1 MNFTYY
7 DPKKI
12 ANSDPTKPAQDDN
25 FYILG
30 SSKQLPEDLA
40 KDYSNGSEKG
50 QELENLKDALS
61 KIGLL
66 PSQNSNTIPPIV
78 LLTSGDILIQKP
90 EDYSAEAISK
100 LAKWDK
106 SRKIF
111 LKIDNS
117 ESIDTGIL
125 AEIIKNPKIVKI
137 IENKSENLGIIDGK
151 NKGFEAKKLVDAS
164 KEDNIIKSENSETTL
179 ELQNLRALQ
188 QVLGNKDILTINLN
202 ENRLDFNDEREEKL
216 NNDKVKPKSE
226 QAVQN
231 VGIVPAQGGD
241 SEEKPKKLIILDA
254 NKFNDVA
261 QFVEKIL
268 DCKLDERILFINLNK
283 NIKSQIKEKL
293 KELPSGNEN
302 YEQPFNSSG
311 RVLDLNEQLMERH
324 LFLPNSNINLERL
337 QKIDAKIGIGIH
349 EVIYEGQSKNLTKKK
364 EKLASSI
371 DPLSAKNTPS
381 LESYFE
387 KPGLLNLEG
396 EERVFSLNFLQKMDK
411 EIEETDRREKENAET
426 QINFDLKGDLT
437 KTAQVEL
444 VSSIFESLANEKI
457 AKKEDEYVE
466 DFNAW
471 SNSQND
477 RYRLVIVEA
486 TNFSTEHLA
495 QTIINSKPIERVL
508 LVNLTPSKQ
517 DELKEA
523 LEKQVKEKYPN
534 NLHEFSGEKSCK
546 DLMGPHLFLPDL
558 NINLTNLKKIDSSFD
573 ANLEELCCI
582 GKSSELP
589 KNVLKLSNSIKD
601 IPFLTICTDT
611 DTTEN
616 WMYSIEDSD
625 KKDALLTSLTSAKD
639 SESIIQNTE
648 IPLIQANSDCFTRFN
663 TASGNSDLLK
673 NSDINF
679 LKSALFTEVLAPAYT
694 SPNELDLANSSAA
707 SIVGVKKAKEVS
719 KVIGNVLWG
728 DYSVSATELK
738 FAVANMLRDGG
749 SDQIKERSD
758 MLSSYRTFFNNTQ
771 VALIDNGKTLKEA
784 TTIALNETIDL
795 YLDIEKFNKN
805 IHNLINHTDNGAK
818 AWRNY
823 GIEYS
828 NKVKNANEKGLK
840 ILKVAPILF
849 ATSIVAEVVGYFS
862 FMAAL
867 KNIFPV
873 LQSALT
879 YGSVGSSTGVTGKSM
894 FHQIA
899 ANKKYLTHANIALA
913 EANMKFTAAQAERN
927 HLIEERTK
935 EVIKEIKT
943 TTPEVDKTKHKNLN
957 ESLYIADIPE
967 EKTFQ
972 PGLTLKGTRNL
983 PYLKLQNNKNVVTQP
998 FIKGEDSIT
1007 TQGRENIFKKTEE
1020 IIKQDN
1026 DKGFLGEIDTTA
1038 EVAEKYARDILTR
1051 VAQRELYSLSH
1062 DYQKDVDLWKES
1074 ASSRSRLVIIEA
1086 TSETDFKILAEA
1098 IYSAAALDRVLVVG
1112 LDDDQKDKLTEGFK
1126 EYVQDKLSALKG
1138 NEREEFKGR
1147 ILKVTGQEIGDTS
1160 QDINFNNTSLN
1171 QFFGPHIHQEKL
1183 TINSEFLKEKY
1194 PEFEVNIEE
1203 VLLYANSEELAVAL
1217 NPLGLALQEDGVPTL
1232 SIKSKEF
1239 TNEYTG
1245 EYECCGNNENSLLNT
1260 VTACMS
1266 AKDILGV
1273 TTRDGT
1279 KTYENVT
1286 ISPVYQNQFAQLQGQ
1301 NDEAIVLL
1309 KDLIF
1314 DNALFEANMSPKRST
1329 VTISKGS
1336 SKKDA
1341 QAGVNV
1347 ADSLIYNLIL
1357 YPKNLATEAEEGCS
1371 FVVNDSGVD
1380 SLKENMAKR
1389 IAYREFFCE
1398 RLQEHRKN
1406 HSADSSETPVKKA
1419 SEDFIKLYHTI
1430 KGGSEINSLE
1440 KEAMTSRQASYT
1452 LVDKAKNSVRKLD
1465 KNKLKSIAIIAITGT
1480 IIGAATFAAS
1490 LALGGLPFIP
1500 LIAIAAV
1507 GTTLVAAKLIT
1518 LRSTLNKIKFINA
1531 FTLGSA
1537 NKLSKKGSELYST
1550 INKKRINI
1558 INEEKTRLKKE
1569 DLSRGKTRSIK
1580 NNVDKDKSLK
1590 SNQRKGNGI

>member
-7 DPKKI
+7 DPKKS

-90 EDYSAEAISK
+90 EDYSTKPLNE
-100 LAKWDK
+100 LAKWDN
-106 SRKIF
+106 SRKII
-111 LKIDNS
+111 LKIDNT

-137 IENKSENLGIIDGK
+137 IKNKFENLGIIDGK

-261 QFVEKIL
+261 QFVQKIL

-349 EVIYEGQSKNLTKKK
+349 EVIYEGKSKNLTKKAA
-364 EKLASSI
+364 KLASSI

-558 NINLTNLKKIDSSFD
+558 KINLTNLKKIDSSFD

-589 KNVLKLSNSIKD
+589 ENVLKLSNSIKD

-663 TASGNSDLLK
+663 TASGNSDLLN

-758 MLSSYRTFFNNTQ
+758 MLSSYRAFFNNTQ

-849 ATSIVAEVVGYFS
+849 ATSLIAEVVGYFS

-927 HLIEERTK
+927 HLIEKRTK
-935 EVIKEIKT
+935 EVIEEIKT
-943 TTPEVDKTKHKNLN
+943 TTPEDDKTKYEKLN
-957 ESLYIADIPE
+957 ESLYIDDTPE
-967 EKTFQ
+967 IKEFQ

-1112 LDDDQKDKLTEGFK
+1112 LKDVQKDKLTEGFK

-1147 ILKVTGQEIGDTS
+1147 ILKVTGHEIGDTS
-1160 QDINFNNTSLN
+1160 QDINFNNISLN
-1171 QFFGPHIHQEKL
+1171 QFFGPHIHQEEL

-1440 KEAMTSRQASYT
+1440 KEAKTSRQASYI

>member
-1 MNFTYY
+1 MNNT
-7 DPKKI
+7 
-12 ANSDPTKPAQDDN
+12 
-25 FYILG
+25 G
-30 SSKQLPEDLA
+30 E
-40 KDYSNGSEKG
+40 
-50 QELENLKDALS
+50 
-61 KIGLL
+61 
-66 PSQNSNTIPPIV
+66 SQ
-78 LLTSGDILIQKP
+78 
-90 EDYSAEAISK
+90 
-100 LAKWDK
+100 
-106 SRKIF
+106 
-111 LKIDNS
+111 
-117 ESIDTGIL
+117 
-125 AEIIKNPKIVKI
+125 
-137 IENKSENLGIIDGK
+137 
-151 NKGFEAKKLVDAS
+151 
-164 KEDNIIKSENSETTL
+164 
-179 ELQNLRALQ
+179 
-188 QVLGNKDILTINLN
+188 
-202 ENRLDFNDEREEKL
+202 
-216 NNDKVKPKSE
+216 
-226 QAVQN
+226 
-231 VGIVPAQGGD
+231 
-241 SEEKPKKLIILDA
+241 EEKPKKLIILDA
-254 NKFNDVA
+254 NEFKDVA
-261 QFVEKIL
+261 QFVQKIL

-283 NIKSQIKEKL
+283 NRKIQIKEKL
-293 KELPSGNEN
+293 KELPSVNEN

-311 RVLDLNEQLMERH
+311 RVLDLDEQLMERH

-349 EVIYEGQSKNLTKKK
+349 EVIYEGKSKNITKKAA
-364 EKLASSI
+364 KLASSI

-381 LESYFE
+381 LESYFK

-396 EERVFSLNFLQKMDK
+396 EERAFFLNFLKEMDK
-411 EIEETDRREKENAET
+411 EIEDTDRREKENAET

-558 NINLTNLKKIDSSFD
+558 KINLTNLKKIDSSFD

-589 KNVLKLSNSIKD
+589 ENVLKLSNSIKD

-639 SESIIQNTE
+639 SKSIIENTE

-663 TASGNSDLLK
+663 TASGNSDLLN

-758 MLSSYRTFFNNTQ
+758 MLSSYRAFFNNTQ

-849 ATSIVAEVVGYFS
+849 ATSLIAEVVGYFS

-1112 LDDDQKDKLTEGFK
+1112 LDDDKKDKLTEGFK

-1147 ILKVTGQEIGDTS
+1147 ILKVTGHEIGDTS

-1171 QFFGPHIHQEKL
+1171 QFFGPHIHQEEL

-1279 KTYENVT
+1279 KKYENVT

-1301 NDEAIVLL
+1301 NDEAIALL

>member
-90 EDYSAEAISK
+90 EDYSTKPLNE
-100 LAKWDK
+100 LAKWDN
-106 SRKIF
+106 SRKII
-111 LKIDNS
+111 LKIDNT

-137 IENKSENLGIIDGK
+137 IKNKFENLGIIDGK
-151 NKGFEAKKLVDAS
+151 NKGFEAKELVDAS
-164 KEDNIIKSENSETTL
+164 KENNIIKSENSETTS
-179 ELQNLRALQ
+179 ELQHLRALQ
-188 QVLGNKDILTINLN
+188 QVLENKNILTINPNLKMKN
-202 ENRLDFNDEREEKL
+202 TGE
-216 NNDKVKPKSE
+216 S
-226 QAVQN
+226 Q
-231 VGIVPAQGGD
+231 
-241 SEEKPKKLIILDA
+241 EEKPKKLIILDA
-254 NKFNDVA
+254 NEFKDVA
-261 QFVEKIL
+261 QFVQKIL

-283 NIKSQIKEKL
+283 NRKIQIKEKL
-293 KELPSGNEN
+293 KELPSVNEN

-311 RVLDLNEQLMERH
+311 RVLDLDEQLMERH

-337 QKIDAKIGIGIH
+337 QKIDAEIGIGIP
-349 EVIYEGQSKNLTKKK
+349 EVIYEGKSKNITKKAA
-364 EKLASSI
+364 KLASSI

-381 LESYFE
+381 LESYFK

-396 EERVFSLNFLQKMDK
+396 EERAFFLNFLKEMDK
-411 EIEETDRREKENAET
+411 EIEDTDRREKENAET

-558 NINLTNLKKIDSSFD
+558 KINLTNLKKIDSSFD

-589 KNVLKLSNSIKD
+589 ENVLKLSNSIKD

-639 SESIIQNTE
+639 SESIIENTE

-663 TASGNSDLLK
+663 TASGNSDLLN

-758 MLSSYRTFFNNTQ
+758 MLSSYRAFFNNTQ

-849 ATSIVAEVVGYFS
+849 ATSLIAEVVGYFS

-943 TTPEVDKTKHKNLN
+943 TTPEVDKTKYKNLN

-983 PYLKLQNNKNVVTQP
+983 PYVKLQNNENVVTKP

-1112 LDDDQKDKLTEGFK
+1112 LDDDKKDKLTEGFK

-1147 ILKVTGQEIGDTS
+1147 ILKVTGHEIGDTS

-1171 QFFGPHIHQEKL
+1171 QFFGPHIHQEEL

-1279 KTYENVT
+1279 KKYENVT

-1301 NDEAIVLL
+1301 NDEAIALL

-1440 KEAMTSRQASYT
+1440 EKAMTSRQASYT

-1518 LRSTLNKIKFINA
+1518 LRSTLNIIKFINA

-1569 DLSRGKTRSIK
+1569 DGLSRSKTNSIK
-1580 NNVDKDKSLK
+1580 NNVDQDKSLK
-1590 SNQRKGNGI
+1590 SNQKKRKQKAM

>member
-30 SSKQLPEDLA
+30 SSKQLPENLA
-40 KDYSNGSEKG
+40 NDYHNGSEKG
-50 QELENLKDALS
+50 QELKNLTDALS
-61 KIGLL
+61 NIGLL
-66 PSQNSNTIPPIV
+66 PSQNSNPIPPIV

-100 LAKWDK
+100 LAKWDN

-111 LKIDNS
+111 LKIDNT

-125 AEIIKNPKIVKI
+125 TEIIENPKIVKI

-151 NKGFEAKKLVDAS
+151 NKGFEAKELVDAS
-164 KEDNIIKSENSETTL
+164 KENNIIKSENSETTS
-179 ELQNLRALQ
+179 ELQHLRALQ
-188 QVLGNKDILTINLN
+188 QVLENKNILTINPNL
-202 ENRLDFNDEREEKL
+202 KM
-216 NNDKVKPKSE
+216 NNTGES
-226 QAVQN
+226 Q
-231 VGIVPAQGGD
+231 
-241 SEEKPKKLIILDA
+241 EEKPKKLIILDA
-254 NKFNDVA
+254 NKFNDVE
-261 QFVEKIL
+261 QFVQKIL

-302 YEQPFNSSG
+302 YEHPFNSSG
-311 RVLDLNEQLMERH
+311 RVLDLDEQLMERH

-337 QKIDAKIGIGIH
+337 QKIDAEIGIGIP
-349 EVIYEGQSKNLTKKK
+349 EVIYEGKSKNITKKAA
-364 EKLASSI
+364 KLASSI

-381 LESYFE
+381 LESYFK

-396 EERVFSLNFLQKMDK
+396 EERAFFLNFLKEMDK
-411 EIEETDRREKENAET
+411 EIEDTDRREKENAET

-558 NINLTNLKKIDSSFD
+558 KINLTNLKKIDSSFD

-589 KNVLKLSNSIKD
+589 ENVLKLSNSIKD

-639 SESIIQNTE
+639 SESIIENTE

-663 TASGNSDLLK
+663 TASGNSDLLN

-758 MLSSYRTFFNNTQ
+758 MLSSYRAFFNNTQ

-823 GIEYS
+823 GIECS

-849 ATSIVAEVVGYFS
+849 ATSLIAEVVGYFS

-879 YGSVGSSTGVTGKSM
+879 YGSVGSSTGVTTKSM
-894 FHQIA
+894 LHQKA
-899 ANKKYLTHANIALA
+899 ANKEFLTHANIALA
-913 EANMKFTAAQAERN
+913 EANMKFTAAQKERN

-935 EVIKEIKT
+935 EIIKEIKT
-943 TTPEVDKTKHKNLN
+943 TTLEVDKTKHKNLN

-967 EKTFQ
+967 VKTFQ
-972 PGLTLKGTRNL
+972 PGLTFKGTRNF
-983 PYLKLQNNKNVVTQP
+983 PHVKPQNNKMVVTQP
-998 FIKGEDSIT
+998 FVEGENSLT
-1007 TQGRENIFKKTEE
+1007 TEGRKKIFKKTEE

-1112 LDDDQKDKLTEGFK
+1112 LDDDKKDKLTEGFK

-1147 ILKVTGQEIGDTS
+1147 ILKVTGHEIGDTS

-1171 QFFGPHIHQEKL
+1171 QLFGPHIHQEEL

-1194 PEFEVNIEE
+1194 PQFEVNIEE

-1301 NDEAIVLL
+1301 NDEAIALL

-1500 LIAIAAV
+1500 LIVIAAV

-1550 INKKRINI
+1550 INKKLINI
-1558 INEEKTRLKKE
+1558 INEAKTRLKKE
-1569 DLSRGKTRSIK
+1569 KPRLKEDLSIGKTISII

-1590 SNQRKGNGI
+1590 STQRKGNGI

>member
-7 DPKKI
+7 DPKKS

-100 LAKWDK
+100 LAKWDN
-106 SRKIF
+106 SRKII
-111 LKIDNS
+111 LKIDNT

-137 IENKSENLGIIDGK
+137 IKNKFENLGIIDGEK
-151 NKGFEAKKLVDAS
+151 DEFEAKELVDAS
-164 KEDNIIKSENSETTL
+164 KENNIIKSENSETTS
-179 ELQNLRALQ
+179 ELQHLRALQ
-188 QVLGNKDILTINLN
+188 QVLENKNILTINPNL
-202 ENRLDFNDEREEKL
+202 KM
-216 NNDKVKPKSE
+216 NNTGES
-226 QAVQN
+226 Q
-231 VGIVPAQGGD
+231 
-241 SEEKPKKLIILDA
+241 EEKPKKLIILDA
-254 NKFNDVA
+254 NKFNDVE
-261 QFVEKIL
+261 QFVQKIL

-337 QKIDAKIGIGIH
+337 QKIDAEIGIGIP
-349 EVIYEGQSKNLTKKK
+349 EVIYEGKSKNITKKAA
-364 EKLASSI
+364 KLASSI

-381 LESYFE
+381 LESYFK

-396 EERVFSLNFLQKMDK
+396 EERAFFLNFLKEMDK
-411 EIEETDRREKENAET
+411 EIEDTDRREKENAET

-558 NINLTNLKKIDSSFD
+558 KINLTNLKKIDSSFD

-589 KNVLKLSNSIKD
+589 ENVLKLSNSIKD

-639 SESIIQNTE
+639 SESIIENTE

-663 TASGNSDLLK
+663 TASGNSDLLN

-758 MLSSYRTFFNNTQ
+758 MLSSYRAFFNNTQ

-849 ATSIVAEVVGYFS
+849 ATSLIAEVVGYFS

-879 YGSVGSSTGVTGKSM
+879 YGSVGSSTGVTTKSM
-894 FHQIA
+894 LHQKA
-899 ANKKYLTHANIALA
+899 ANKEFLTHANIALA

-1112 LDDDQKDKLTEGFK
+1112 LDDDKKDKLTEGFK

-1147 ILKVTGQEIGDTS
+1147 ILKVTGHEIGDTS

-1171 QFFGPHIHQEKL
+1171 QFFGPHIHQEEL

-1301 NDEAIVLL
+1301 NDEAIALL

>member
-90 EDYSAEAISK
+90 EDYSTKPLNE
-100 LAKWDK
+100 LAKWDN
-106 SRKIF
+106 SRKII
-111 LKIDNS
+111 LKIDNT

-137 IENKSENLGIIDGK
+137 IKNKFENLGIIDGK
-151 NKGFEAKKLVDAS
+151 NKGFEAKELVDAS
-164 KEDNIIKSENSETTL
+164 KENNIIKSENSETTS
-179 ELQNLRALQ
+179 ELQHLRALQ
-188 QVLGNKDILTINLN
+188 QVLENKNILTINPNLKMN
-202 ENRLDFNDEREEKL
+202 KTGE
-216 NNDKVKPKSE
+216 S
-226 QAVQN
+226 Q
-231 VGIVPAQGGD
+231 
-241 SEEKPKKLIILDA
+241 EEKPKKLIILDA
-254 NKFNDVA
+254 NEFKDVA
-261 QFVEKIL
+261 QFVQKIL

-283 NIKSQIKEKL
+283 NRKIQIKEKL
-293 KELPSGNEN
+293 KELPSVNEN

-311 RVLDLNEQLMERH
+311 RVLDLDEQLMERH

-337 QKIDAKIGIGIH
+337 QKIDAEIGIGIP
-349 EVIYEGQSKNLTKKK
+349 EVIYEGKSKNITKKAA
-364 EKLASSI
+364 KLASSI

-381 LESYFE
+381 LESYFK

-396 EERVFSLNFLQKMDK
+396 EERAFFLNFLKEMDK
-411 EIEETDRREKENAET
+411 EIEDTDRREKENAET

-558 NINLTNLKKIDSSFD
+558 KINLTNLKKIDSSFD

-589 KNVLKLSNSIKD
+589 ENVLKLSNSIKD

-639 SESIIQNTE
+639 SESIIENTE

-663 TASGNSDLLK
+663 TASGNSDLLN

-758 MLSSYRTFFNNTQ
+758 MLSSYRAFFNNTQ

-849 ATSIVAEVVGYFS
+849 ATSLIAEVVGYFS

-935 EVIKEIKT
+935 KVIKEIKT

-957 ESLYIADIPE
+957 KSLYIADIPE

-972 PGLTLKGTRNL
+972 PGLTLKGTRYL
-983 PYLKLQNNKNVVTQP
+983 PYVKLQNNENVVTQP
-998 FIKGEDSIT
+998 LIKGEDSIT

-1112 LDDDQKDKLTEGFK
+1112 LDDDKKDKLTEGFK

-1147 ILKVTGQEIGDTS
+1147 ILKVTGHEIGDTS

-1171 QFFGPHIHQEKL
+1171 QFFGPHIHQEEL

-1279 KTYENVT
+1279 KKYENVT

-1301 NDEAIVLL
+1301 NDEAIALL

-1430 KGGSEINSLE
+1430 KGGSEINSLV

-1531 FTLGSA
+1531 FILGSA

-1569 DLSRGKTRSIK
+1569 DGLSRSKTNRIEK
-1580 NNVDKDKSLK
+1580 NVDQYESLK
-1590 SNQRKGNGI
+1590 SNPKTRKQKAM